1 MNESGY
7 NSTNNCSKIYQ
18 LPNIIFQVSYK
29 SSSIISTANYPISPA
44 FPFEQHANH
53 PNKHTSPYNCPL
65 NQSAHNSTN
74 KSSKN
79 CQLPK
84 HHLQV
89 SQNSSSI
96 IPTIN
101 HSISSAFPFNQH
113 ANPPIIHTSAHNFA
127 ENESGYNSTNNC
139 SKNNNY
145 ENIIV
150 QASYKSSSIIS
161 TSNNPISP
169 AFQFEH
175 HANPLTIY

>member
-1 MNESGY
+1 MFKVLSTPKYHLASFLLINQQYYIINHSISSAFPFNQHANPPILHTSALNFAENESGY
-7 NSTNNCSKIYQ
+7 NSTNNCSKNINYQ
-18 LPNIIFQVSYK
+18 NIIVQASYK
-29 SSSIISTANYPISPA
+29 SCSIIFTANYPISPA
-44 FPFEQHANH
+44 FSFEQHANH

-101 HSISSAFPFNQH
+101 ILN
-113 ANPPIIHTSAHNFA
+113 
-127 ENESGYNSTNNC
+127 
-139 SKNNNY
+139 
-145 ENIIV
+145 
-150 QASYKSSSIIS
+150 
-161 TSNNPISP
+161 
-169 AFQFEH
+169 
-175 HANPLTIY
+175 